1 MWSSELHKTQVRKS
15 AREGKSNIYSLFDA
29 RKEKA
34 AQHRLLLVKRLNC
47 FELPVLMK
55 GDSDECVNIFI
66 TSELLSSGQPEVNIT
81 CTELCSVLLTRPAH
95 ISEMDLFAV
104 VRDFWCFTTTYFFYC
119 WVTLLGMKL
128 ATNRREQEASYIRSR
143 LLITLLIT
151 PHKLDLCE
159 V

>member
-1 MWSSELHKTQVRKS
+1 MWAPQNTSQKVCKRGKVQHLQPVRCQ
-15 AREGKSNIYSLFDA
+15 RGKSRPAPTAA
-29 RKEKA
+29 RKK
-34 AQHRLLLVKRLNC
+34 LNC
-47 FELPVLMK
+47 FELAVLMK

-95 ISEMDLFAV
+95 ISVMDLFAV

-119 WVTLLGMKL
+119 WVTFLGMKL
-128 ATNRREQEASYIRSR
+128 ATNRREREASYIRSR

>member
-1 MWSSELHKTQVRKS
+1 MWSCELHKTQVRKS
-15 AREGKSNIYSLFDA
+15 AREGKSNIYSLFGA
-29 RKEKA
+29 REEKA

-95 ISEMDLFAV
+95 ISVMDLFAV

-128 ATNRREQEASYIRSR
+128 ATNRREREASYISSR
-143 LLITLLIT
+143 LFITLLIT

>member
-1 MWSSELHKTQVRKS
+1 MWSCELNKTQVRKS

-81 CTELCSVLLTRPAH
+81 CTELCSVLLTGPAH
-95 ISEMDLFAV
+95 ISAMDLFAV

-128 ATNRREQEASYIRSR
+128 ATNRREREASYIRSR
-143 LLITLLIT
+143 FFITLLIT
-151 PHKLDLCE
+151 PHKLDRCE